1 MNKLHKILFW
11 CNITAIVAVMLFS
24 CGNPDAVVMDMASDD
39 TLSGITA
46 DSVTFFRSDSGHV
59 QLKLTAPRLVRRE
72 SNDEN
77 GEMEFPLGFHAFFFD
92 NNMNPNSEISA
103 DYGKYVGDLI
113 QATGNVVIINY
124 ENDERMYSDKL
135 FWYQDI
141 KMIYTR
147 SHVRIVTPGR
157 DIEGDSLVAKEDLS
171 EYTIY
176 YGRATMEV
184 EDNL

>member
-1 MNKLHKILFW
+1 
-11 CNITAIVAVMLFS
+11 MLFS
-24 CGNPDAVVMDMASDD
+24 CSNPDAVVMDMASDD
-39 TLSGITA
+39 TLSGIMA
-46 DSVTFFRSDSGHV
+46 DSITFFRSDSGHV
-59 QLKLTAPRLVRRE
+59 QLKLTAPRLVRME

-77 GEMEFPLGFHAFFFD
+77 GEMEFPKGFHAVFFD
-92 NNMNPNSEISA
+92 ESMNPNSEISA
-103 DYGKYVGDLI
+103 DYGKYVGELF
-113 QATGNVVIINY
+113 QAAGNVVIINY

-135 FWYQDI
+135 FWYQDT

-147 SHVRIVTPGR
+147 SRVTIVTPGR

-184 EDNL
+184 EEDI

>member
-1 MNKLHKILFW
+1 
-11 CNITAIVAVMLFS
+11 MLFS
-24 CGNPDAVVMDMASDD
+24 CGNPDAVVMEMGSDD
-39 TLSGITA
+39 TLSGIMA
-46 DSVTFFRSDSGHV
+46 DSITFFRSDSGHV
-59 QLKLTAPRLVRRE
+59 QLKLTAPRLVRME

-77 GEMEFPLGFHAFFFD
+77 GEMEFPKGFHAVFFD
-92 NNMNPNSEISA
+92 ESMNPNSEISA
-103 DYGKYVGDLI
+103 DYGKSVGDLI
-113 QATGNVVIINY
+113 QAAGNVVIINY

-135 FWYQDI
+135 FWYQGT

-184 EDNL
+184 EEDI